1 MRFVPGA
8 ASGLSMKPAARQ
20 LRHLLPA
27 ALLMTVGACSQ
38 SSVPTAATGAAAPP
52 GPAGRG
58 AVLYMQ
64 NCVSCHREK
73 GEGVPNVYPSL
84 TGSAAAVG
92 DPVEL
97 AQWVLSQK
105 RPATIP
111 AGRYPTQMLLF
122 GWMKDEDAA
131 ALLTY
136 IRSSFGNSAP
146 PVDAA
151 TITKAREK

>member
-1 MRFVPGA
+1 MALGLLWLATGCRQSEPPGGA
-8 ASGLSMKPAARQ
+8 AR
-20 LRHLLPA
+20 
-27 ALLMTVGACSQ
+27 
-38 SSVPTAATGAAAPP
+38 AAP
-52 GPAGRG
+52 ADRG
-58 AVLYMQ
+58 AVLYVQ
-64 NCVSCHREK
+64 NCLPCHREN
-73 GEGVPNVYPSL
+73 GEGVPTVYPSL
-84 TGSAAAVG
+84 KGSAAVNG

-105 RPATIP
+105 RPASIP

-136 IRSSFGNSAP
+136 IRANFGNAAP

-151 TITKAREK
+151 TIAKAREK